1 MSERLSLVV
10 AAVDDTVPGVRSV
23 RLVRPDGASLPG
35 FTPGS
40 HVVVTCGPPGAPR
53 QRVLPHRRLRRPAR
67 LHDLGAAPR
76 RRTRRLALGA
86 RPDHRRPGGGDAR
99 PARRSR
105 PCSPRAGTCSWAG
118 GIGVTP
124 ILSHL
129 RSAVRWGRDVEVL
142 YAHRPGAAAHLD
154 DLRDLAGDALTC
166 VTDRT
171 ALGDHLER
179 RLADQPVGTHLYTC
193 GPAGFMDT
201 VTLAARRLGWPD
213 ERIHVEHFGVD
224 DLDPGEPFEAV
235 LRASGRTVAV
245 PSGTSLL
252 DALEGAGLAVPNLC
266 RQGVCGEC
274 RVPVAAGTPLHRDL
288 VLTDAEKAAADTLL
302 CCVSRA
308 ADDRLELDL

>member
-1 MSERLSLVV
+1 VSAALDLVV

-23 RLVRPDGASLPG
+23 RLVRPDGGALPG
-35 FTPGS
+35 YTPGS
-40 HVVVTCGPPGAPR
+40 HVVVTCGPPGSTANAYSLTGDSVAPR
-53 QRVLPHRRLRRPAR
+53 AYTISVLRLDAGRGGSRWVHALTTGDRVEVTP
-67 LHDLGAAPR
+67 PR
-76 RRTRRLALGA
+76 SAFPPVLA
-86 RPDHRRPGGGDAR
+86 
-99 PARRSR
+99 ARRHLLV
-105 PCSPRAGTCSWAG
+105 AG

-166 VTDRT
+166 LTDRS

-235 LRASGRTVAV
+235 LRASGRTVPV

>member
-1 MSERLSLVV
+1 MSAALDLVV

-23 RLVRPDGASLPG
+23 RLVRPDGGALPG
-35 FTPGS
+35 YTPGS
-40 HVVVTCGPPGAPR
+40 HVVVTCGPPGSTANAYSLTGDSVAPR
-53 QRVLPHRRLRRPAR
+53 AYTISVLRLDAGRGGSRWVHALTTGDRVEVTP
-67 LHDLGAAPR
+67 PR
-76 RRTRRLALGA
+76 SAFPPVLA
-86 RPDHRRPGGGDAR
+86 
-99 PARRSR
+99 ARRHLLV
-105 PCSPRAGTCSWAG
+105 AG

-129 RSAVRWGRDVEVL
+129 RSAVRWGRDVEGL
-142 YAHRPGAAAHLD
+142 YAHRPGAAA
-154 DLRDLAGDALTC
+154 
-166 VTDRT
+166 
-171 ALGDHLER
+171 
-179 RLADQPVGTHLYTC
+179 HLYTC

-235 LRASGRTVAV
+235 LRASGRTVPV